1 MMMHPTEIAKELM
14 KYTFFKSFPEKS
26 MVAFAS
32 MTEAIEFLPGKD
44 ILSQGVDNDS
54 LYFLRS
60 GIISVSVDGEI
71 ISELSAVGEV
81 FGEMSVINK
90 KPTTTTVK
98 ALTAVQIFRIN
109 ESHLLTLPGHERFK
123 FHELLYA
130 VFSRVLVERLTRTN
144 DKAKRFEIANR
155 ELQIAQ
161 GQLQKLNENLESEIS
176 RRSSELV
183 KKVYDMMETYI
194 NPTKLKISQI
204 LQSEATSVPI
214 EQVKALNN
222 TFTEI
227 VDVLKPVLELGQRQ
241 GNESAKQ
248 ILPKKV
254 LIHDS
259 NKKQINIARLAL
271 GGTGVAL
278 STSSSG
284 EELVQNISA
293 NDYDAIICD
302 AVLVDD
308 VQMIQKMKPHTP
320 LVMMVNMDMKFYL
333 DTIKYNP
340 NQNYF
345 ISRNPEDRTFTVK
358 NVSTTVA
365 KLLNNDF
372 FGMEKYLSW
381 GTKTTEV
388 SIENSEARIVQNENM
403 LEHFRGF
410 GVRTAILEKV
420 QVVTEELLMNAIYD
434 APIDG
439 SGKSLFNHLPRTEKV
454 HLARGQEAKLK
465 YGTDGMFIAV
475 SVTDPFGSLTKNII
489 MKYLESCYG
498 GQAGIYNKEKGGA
511 GRGLHMIIESANL
524 TIFNVVPGQ
533 KTEVISLFNLE
544 KADQEVPPT
553 FHLFFADNSQE
564 RTV

>member
-1 MMMHPTEIAKELM
+1 MHPTEIAKELM
-14 KYTFFKSFPEKS
+14 KYTFFKNFPEKS

-32 MTEAIEFLPGKD
+32 MTEAIDYQPGQE
-44 ILSQGVDNDS
+44 ILTQGFENDS

-98 ALTAVQIFRIN
+98 ALTAVQIFKIN

-130 VFSRVLVERLTRTN
+130 VYSRVLVERLTKTN

-155 ELQIAQ
+155 DLQVAQ
-161 GQLQKLNENLESEIS
+161 GQLQKLNENLELEIS

-183 KKVYDMMETYI
+183 KKVFDMMETYI
-194 NPTKLKISQI
+194 NPAKLKISQI
-204 LQSEATSVPI
+204 LQSEPETVAVD
-214 EQVKALNN
+214 EVKSLNN
-222 TFTEI
+222 TLTEV

-241 GNESAKQ
+241 EGSAAKQ
-248 ILPKKV
+248 GIPKKV

-278 STSSSG
+278 TTSSNA

-293 NDYDAIICD
+293 QEYDAIICD
-302 AVLVDD
+302 ALLVDD
-308 VQMIQKMKPHTP
+308 VQLIQKMKPHTP

-345 ISRNPEDRTFTVK
+345 ISRNLEDRTFTVK

-388 SIENSEARIVQNENM
+388 SIDNSEDRIVQNELM

-410 GVRTAILEKV
+410 GVRNAILEKI

-434 APIDG
+434 APVDG
-439 SGKSLFNHLPRTEKV
+439 SGKALFNHLQRTEKI

-465 YGTDGMFIAV
+465 YGTDGMFLAV
-475 SVTDPFGSLTKNII
+475 SVTDPFGSLTKSVI
-489 MKYLESCYG
+489 MKYLESCYQ

-524 TIFNVVPGQ
+524 TIFNVVSGH

-544 KADQEVPPT
+544 KSDQEVPPT

-564 RTV
+564 HTV

>member
-1 MMMHPTEIAKELM
+1 MHPTEIAKELM
-14 KYTFFKSFPEKS
+14 KYNFFKNFPEKT

-32 MTEAIEFLPGKD
+32 MTEAVDYSPGQE
-44 ILSQGVDNDS
+44 ILKQGFENDS
-54 LYFLRS
+54 LFFLRS

-71 ISELSAVGEV
+71 ISELSAIGEV

-90 KPTTTTVK
+90 KPITTTVK
-98 ALTAVQIFRIN
+98 ALTAVQLFKVN

-123 FHELLYA
+123 FHELLYD
-130 VFSRVLVERLTRTN
+130 VYSQVLVERLTKTN

-155 ELQIAQ
+155 DLQAAQ
-161 GQLQKLNENLESEIS
+161 SQLQKLNENLESEIS

-194 NPTKLKISQI
+194 NPAKLKISQI
-204 LQSEATSVPI
+204 LQSEPLTV
-214 EQVKALNN
+214 EVDEVKALNN
-222 TFTEI
+222 TLTEV
-227 VDVLKPVLELGQRQ
+227 VDVLKPVLELSQKQ
-241 GNESAKQ
+241 EGNSLKQ
-248 ILPKKV
+248 VLPKRV

-278 STSSSG
+278 TTSSNA
-284 EELVQNISA
+284 EELVQNIS
-293 NDYDAIICD
+293 NQDFDAIICD

-308 VQMIQKMKPHTP
+308 VQQIQKMKPHTP
-320 LVMMVNMDMKFYL
+320 LVMIVNMDMKFYL

-345 ISRNPEDRTFTVK
+345 ISRNLDDRTFTVK
-358 NVSTTVA
+358 NISTTVA

-388 SIENSEARIVQNENM
+388 SIDNSEDRVVQNEVM
-403 LEHFRGF
+403 LDHFRGF
-410 GVRTAILEKV
+410 GVRSTVLEKV
-420 QVVTEELLMNAIYD
+420 QTVAEELLMNAIYD

-439 SGKSLFNHLPRTEKV
+439 SGKSLFNHLSRTEKV

-465 YGTDGMFIAV
+465 YGTDGMFLAV
-475 SVTDPFGSLTKNII
+475 SVTDPFGSLTKNVI
-489 MKYLESCYG
+489 MKYLESCYQ

-544 KADQEVPPT
+544 KADQDIPPT

>member
-1 MMMHPTEIAKELM
+1 MMMHPTEIAKELT
-14 KYTFFKSFPEKS
+14 KYPFFKGFPEQS
-26 MVAFAS
+26 MLAFAT
-32 MTEAIEFLPGKD
+32 MTEAKD
-44 ILSQGVDNDS
+44 YSAGDEILAQGFQNDS
-54 LYFLRS
+54 LYFLRT

-71 ISELSAVGEV
+71 ISELSASGEV

-90 KPTTTTVK
+90 KPTTTTIK
-98 ALTAVQIFRIN
+98 ALTAVQVFRIN
-109 ESHLLTLPGHERFK
+109 ESHLLRLPGHERFK

-130 VFSRVLVERLTRTN
+130 VYSRVLVERLTKTN

-155 ELQIAQ
+155 ELQSTQ

-183 KKVYDMMETYI
+183 KKVFEMTETYI
-194 NPTKLKISQI
+194 NPAKLKISQI
-204 LQSEATSVPI
+204 LQTEPTEVPVSE
-214 EQVKALNN
+214 VKSLNN
-222 TFTEI
+222 TLTDI
-227 VDVLKPVLELGQRQ
+227 VDVLKPVIELGQRQ
-241 GNESAKQ
+241 VLAKR
-248 ILPKKV
+248 V

-278 STSSSG
+278 ATSSNS
-284 EELVQNISA
+284 EELAKHLTGV
-293 NDYDAIICD
+293 DYDAILCD

-308 VQMIQKMKPHTP
+308 VQMIQKMKPTTP
-320 LVMMVNMDMKFYL
+320 LVMIVNMDMKFYL

-340 NQNYF
+340 KQNYF
-345 ISRNPEDRTFTVK
+345 ISRDAEDRTFTVK

-388 SIENSEARIVQNENM
+388 AIDNSDERITQNEVM
-403 LEHFRGF
+403 LEHFKSF
-410 GVRTAILEKV
+410 GVRSGVLEKV

-434 APIDG
+434 APTDAM
-439 SGKSLFNHLPRTEKV
+439 GKSLFNHKSRTEKI

-465 YGTDGMFIAV
+465 YGTDGMFLAV
-475 SVTDPFGSLTKNII
+475 SVTDPFGSLTKDII
-489 MKYLESCYG
+489 MKYLESCYD

-524 TIFNVVPGQ
+524 TIFNIIPRK

-544 KADQEVPPT
+544 KSDQETPPT
-553 FHLFFADNSQE
+553 FHIFFAQK
-564 RTV
+564 

>member
-1 MMMHPTEIAKELM
+1 MIMHPTEIAKELM
-14 KYTFFKSFPEKS
+14 KFPFFRGFPEKS
-26 MVAFAS
+26 MVAFAT
-32 MTEAIEFLPGKD
+32 MTEAKD
-44 ILSQGVDNDS
+44 FRAGEEILVQGHENDS
-54 LYFLRS
+54 LYFIRT

-71 ISELSAVGEV
+71 ISELSESGEV

-90 KPTTTTVK
+90 RPTSTTIK
-98 ALTAVQIFRIN
+98 ALTAVQVFRIN

-123 FHELLYA
+123 FHELLYS
-130 VFSRVLVERLTRTN
+130 VYSRVLVERLTKTN

-155 ELQIAQ
+155 ELQSTQ

-183 KKVYDMMETYI
+183 KKVFEMTETYI
-194 NPTKLKISQI
+194 NPAKLKISQI
-204 LQSEATSVPI
+204 LQSEPTEVPI
-214 EQVKALNN
+214 SEVKSLNN
-222 TFTEI
+222 TLTDI
-227 VDVLKPVLELGQRQ
+227 VDVLKPVIELGQRQ
-241 GNESAKQ
+241 
-248 ILPKKV
+248 ILAKKV

-278 STSSSG
+278 TTSSNSD
-284 EELVQNISA
+284 ELVQHLGS
-293 NDYDAIICD
+293 NDFDAILCD

-308 VQMIQKMKPHTP
+308 VQMIQKIKPNTP
-320 LVMMVNMDMKFYL
+320 LVMIVNMDMKFYL

-340 NQNYF
+340 KQNYF
-345 ISRNPEDRTFTVK
+345 ISRSAEDRTFTVK

-388 SIENSEARIVQNENM
+388 AIDNSDDRIVQTESM
-403 LEHFRGF
+403 LEHFKGF
-410 GVRTAILEKV
+410 GVRTGVLEKV
-420 QVVTEELLMNAIYD
+420 HTVAEELLMNAIYD
-434 APIDG
+434 APTDAT
-439 SGKSLFNHLPRTEKV
+439 GKSLFNHKSRTEKI
-454 HLARGQEAKLK
+454 HLARGQEARLK
-465 YGTDGMFIAV
+465 YGTDGMFLAV
-475 SVTDPFGSLTKNII
+475 SVTDPFGSLTKDII
-489 MKYLESCYG
+489 MKYLESCYD

-524 TIFNVVPGQ
+524 TIFNIIPRK

-544 KADQEVPPT
+544 KSDQETPPT
-553 FHLFFADNSQE
+553 FHIFFAQK
-564 RTV
+564 

>member
-1 MMMHPTEIAKELM
+1 MHPTEIAKELI
-14 KYTFFKSFPEKS
+14 KYSFFKNFPEKS

-32 MTEAIEFLPGKD
+32 MTEAVDYSPGQE
-44 ILSQGVDNDS
+44 ILVQGAENNS
-54 LYFLRS
+54 LFFLRS

-71 ISELSAVGEV
+71 ISELSLVGEV

-90 KPTTTTVK
+90 KPTSTTVK
-98 ALTAVQIFRIN
+98 ALTAVQVFKIN

-130 VFSRVLVERLTRTN
+130 VYSRVLVERLTKTN

-155 ELQIAQ
+155 DLQTAQ
-161 GQLQKLNENLESEIS
+161 GQLQKLNENLETEIS

-183 KKVYDMMETYI
+183 KKVFDMMETYI
-194 NPTKLKISQI
+194 NPAKLKISQI
-204 LQSEATSVPI
+204 LQTEPETVAVD
-214 EQVKALNN
+214 EVKSLNN
-222 TFTEI
+222 TLTEV

-241 GNESAKQ
+241 EGASIQ
-248 ILPKKV
+248 QSLPKKV

-278 STSSSG
+278 TTSSHA
-284 EELVQNISA
+284 EELGQIISSQ
-293 NDYDAIICD
+293 DFDAIICD
-302 AVLVDD
+302 ALLIED
-308 VQMIQKMKPHTP
+308 VKMIQKMKPSTP
-320 LVMMVNMDMKFYL
+320 LVMIVNMDMKFYL

-340 NQNYF
+340 DQNYF
-345 ISRNPEDRTFTVK
+345 ISRNLEDRTFTVK

-388 SIENSEARIVQNENM
+388 IIDNSEERIVQNEVM

-410 GVRTAILEKV
+410 GVRNGVLEKV

-439 SGKSLFNHLPRTEKV
+439 SGKSLFNHLQRTEKV

-465 YGTDGMFIAV
+465 YGTDGMFLAV
-475 SVTDPFGSLTKNII
+475 SVTDPFGSLSKNVI
-489 MKYLESCYG
+489 MKYLESCYQ

-524 TIFNVVPGQ
+524 TIFNVVPGR

-544 KADQEVPPT
+544 KTDADVPPT
-553 FHLFFADNSQE
+553 FHLFFADNS
-564 RTV
+564 